1 MDVWLR
7 GVPKPE
13 RPKAFE
19 ALQQLVEHAQADAE
33 NDAPA
38 T

>member
-7 GVPKPE
+7 GVPKPG

-19 ALQQLVEHAQADAE
+19 ALQQLVEHAQADGE
-33 NDAPA
+33 HDAAA

>member
-19 ALQQLVEHAQADAE
+19 ALQQRAEHDQADAE
-33 NDAPA
+33 HDVPA

>member
-1 MDVWLR
+1 MAAR
-7 GVPKPE
+7 RAEAGE
-13 RPKAFE
+13 APKAFD

-33 NDAPA
+33 RDASA